1 MATNHERQTMNTKAP
16 KKTSREDWHP
26 ADVIAALRK
35 RGITLRA
42 LATQHG
48 IKDSSSFSAALVRS
62 LPANEKRIAKALELH
77 PKEIWPSRYNDDGS
91 RKLQGFRAIQSTAAA
106 AACNVNRPDSSDK
119 GVCHETLR
127 AA

>member
-1 MATNHERQTMNTKAP
+1 MNTKAP
-16 KKTSREDWHP
+16 KKASQEDWHP

-42 LATQHG
+42 LAIKHG

-62 LPANEKRIAKALELH
+62 LPANEKRIAEALDMH
-77 PKEIWPSRYNDDGS
+77 PQDLWPSRYFADGT
-91 RKLQGFRAIQSTAAA
+91 RKPQGFRAIQSTAVAR
-106 AACNVNRPDSSDK
+106 ACNGNDR
-119 GVCHETLR
+119 L

>member
-1 MATNHERQTMNTKAP
+1 MNTKAP
-16 KKTSREDWHP
+16 KKASQEDWHP

-62 LPANEKRIAKALELH
+62 LPVNEKRIADALELH
-77 PKEIWPSRYNDDGS
+77 PKDIWPSRYFDDGS
-91 RKLQGFRAIQSTAAA
+91 RKPQGFRAIQSTSAATARNGNVALA
-106 AACNVNRPDSSDK
+106 A
-119 GVCHETLR
+119 
-127 AA
+127 